1 MRVKHWKHSKS
12 GGWDSHTSTS
22 SEKETRPATRRRV
35 QLEVDASTF
44 VTMTSKAIDTDVFE
58 TNPYED
64 HPSLTTLEA
73 DVLWEYAKLS
83 QHVKIVGNSW
93 FHLIHHK
100 LTTKRVKLV
109 AKTRQLSEEPDKT
122 LLNQLRVLETKMGLV
137 MTLVGGKTVDRE
149 KICVTESFDSSKHRC
164 GVLSMSNLCQKLLH
178 LSTSHPIQ
186 QSEDN
191 SPSTCHYK
199 HSFLLYC
206 IFTPLVCIHN
216 KSGPKRAHSS
226 RKATHGR
233 YVPNDQL
240 PVRAAGAH
248 LRHIVPRP
256 FERPDTGDRVLMDG
270 QQLRLRACAR
280 ARHTGCACA
289 PTYVGIAECVERRA
303 IEAAD
308 CGATPSVG

>member
-1 MRVKHWKHSKS
+1 MEVGTRIPVLVVRKKRVL
-12 GGWDSHTSTS
+12 
-22 SEKETRPATRRRV
+22 ATRRRV

-44 VTMTSKAIDTDVFE
+44 VTMTSTAIDTDVFE

-164 GVLSMSNLCQKLLH
+164 GVLSMSNLCQILLH

-191 SPSTCHYK
+191 FAINVPLEAFIPVVLYLYTTCMY
-199 HSFLLYC
+199 
-206 IFTPLVCIHN
+206 P
-216 KSGPKRAHSS
+216 
-226 RKATHGR
+226 
-233 YVPNDQL
+233 
-240 PVRAAGAH
+240 
-248 LRHIVPRP
+248 
-256 FERPDTGDRVLMDG
+256 
-270 QQLRLRACAR
+270 
-280 ARHTGCACA
+280 
-289 PTYVGIAECVERRA
+289 
-303 IEAAD
+303 
-308 CGATPSVG
+308 